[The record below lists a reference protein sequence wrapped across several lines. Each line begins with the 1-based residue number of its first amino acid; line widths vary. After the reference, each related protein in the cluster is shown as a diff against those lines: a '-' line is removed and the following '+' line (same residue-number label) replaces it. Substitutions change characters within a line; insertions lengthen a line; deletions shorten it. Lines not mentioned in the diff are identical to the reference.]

1 MQAAASGAEGLFETP
16 FAAVAA
22 TSAVGDKVLQLRCL
36 LVYHLQA
43 SLLYD
48 AEVGATGSRGRQS
61 VFDTVLGARKVDTRV
76 RAGP

>member
-1 MQAAASGAEGLFETP
+1 MQAAASGAEGVFDTP

-22 TSAVGDKVLQLRCL
+22 TSAVVDKVLQLRCL

-48 AEVGATGSRGRQS
+48 AEVG
-61 VFDTVLGARKVDTRV
+61 LG
-76 RAGP
+76 